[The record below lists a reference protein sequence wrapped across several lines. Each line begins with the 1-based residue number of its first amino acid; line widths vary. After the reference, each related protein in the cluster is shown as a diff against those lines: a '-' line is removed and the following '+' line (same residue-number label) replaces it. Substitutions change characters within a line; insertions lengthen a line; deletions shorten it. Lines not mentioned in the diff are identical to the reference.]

1 MDFFKKLGEQF
12 KKFWEETSNSARI
25 GMIATM
31 GISFAL
37 IVGVGY
43 WSSQPS
49 YVALP
54 EEILSEDY
62 DEVVKALEKKGIS
75 YQTSPSGS
83 VVSVDRSKLAL
94 ARAAISGIV
103 GTETGPSIGVSMTD
117 GPEARREQALNR
129 RQAAVAKKIALIK
142 GIKSAIVDI
151 TPAKLSMMKNTN
163 NEARVSVLLDFK
175 ANYHATQEVIN
186 AVAECVRHER
196 GLKRENISITDTNG
210 RVYELENSTTAHS
223 NIQRSFQLEVETST
237 RQKIEEHLRRLVGI
251 GNFTVSVTADT
262 EYTESETQSHK
273 VHPEAVLISQ
283 KKIDREN
290 SDGRSGAGVTGVA
303 GTQTNF
309 PNPSPNVF
317 EKLKETTE
325 DTKNHYSFSNK
336 YEKKALGLIKRLAV
350 SVLVQPPVDADGNPI
365 STVDQA
371 AVEECVKTAAG
382 INETR
387 GDMISVQIG
396 SLVKDPF
403 FDELFAA
410 PVDAPSVN
418 NEFILEVVRNSSL
431 GLGSIFAF
439 VIGFLILR
447 KMKPVTITTSEP
459 QISPERSKHLS
470 DLSRIAKENP
480 EFLSRIVAG
489 WINETPADEIG
500 GASDF
505 SDNSAAN
512 NERAAA

>member
-1 MDFFKKLGEQF
+1 MDFFNKLGEQF

-31 GISFAL
+31 AISFAL
-37 IVGVGY
+37 IIGVGY

-83 VVSVDRSKLAL
+83 VISVDRSKLAL

-103 GTETGPSIGVSMTD
+103 GTEKGPSIGGSMTD

-129 RQAAVAKKIALIK
+129 RQAAAAKKIASIK

-151 TPAKLSMMKNTN
+151 TPAKLSMMKNVN
-163 NEARVSVLLDFK
+163 NEARVSVMLDFK
-175 ANYHATQEVIN
+175 PNYRATHELIN

-196 GLKRENISITDTNG
+196 GLKRENISITDTDG
-210 RVYELENSTTAHS
+210 RVYQLEDSMNSRS
-223 NIQRSFQLEVETST
+223 NVQRSYQLEVEDST
-237 RQKIEEHLRRLVGI
+237 RQKIEEHLRRMVGI

-262 EYTESETQSHK
+262 EYKESETESHK
-273 VHPEAVLISQ
+273 VDPNAVPIYQ

-290 SDGRSGAGVTGVA
+290 SDGRSGGGVTGVA
-303 GTQTNF
+303 GTQTNY
-309 PNPSPNVF
+309 PNPSGNF
-317 EKLKETTE
+317 FDKLKETTE
-325 DTKNHYSFSNK
+325 DTKNHYSFSNTH
-336 YEKKALGLIKRLAV
+336 EKKAGGMIKRLAV
-350 SVLVQPPVDADGNPI
+350 SVLVQPPVDEEGNSI
-365 STVDQA
+365 SKVDQA
-371 AVEECVKTAAG
+371 AVEECVKTAAA
-382 INETR
+382 IDVSR
-387 GDMISVQIG
+387 GDLISVQIG
-396 SLVKDPF
+396 TLVKDPF
-403 FDELFAA
+403 FDDLFAA

-447 KMKPVTITTSEP
+447 KMKPVTITESEP

-500 GASDF
+500 GANEF
-505 SDNSAAN
+505 SNNSAAN